1 MNNRKKVYRIAKG
14 SFTGVG
20 PYEYLNHK
28 LYKQE
33 GLSESDVKS
42 LGDLLLKKER
52 WTSHPRSKEVI
63 EKINKIG
70 AFQELGCF
78 STFKT
83 QRPGIWDD
91 PVLKHNIRKKYKNR
105 LDLNEKER
113 GKYRSAFDSE
123 HQMKKWFD
131 DPEEL
136 NLLSKLGFSIYT
148 KKIPTE
154 KVFFGQKQVL
164 VIIE

>member
-63 EKINKIG
+63 EKINKVR

-78 STFKT
+78 STFKA
-83 QRPGIWDD
+83 QRPGVWDD
-91 PVLKHNIRKKYKNR
+91 PVLKHSIRK
-105 LDLNEKER
+105 
-113 GKYRSAFDSE
+113 
-123 HQMKKWFD
+123 
-131 DPEEL
+131 
-136 NLLSKLGFSIYT
+136 
-148 KKIPTE
+148 
-154 KVFFGQKQVL
+154 
-164 VIIE
+164 